1 MLETEN
7 KNIFNY
13 AKNFFKNYY
22 SLVIILLF
30 FVLCTVYLGIFK
42 DNIFVPVYD
51 TLDDFLIKYKLLYD
65 NNLFWDMNGVVPLLQ
80 GIDRKCFFSS
90 LKLISCLFMI
100 MPNFWAFIT
109 LIYLKIIFSI
119 CGFFFLGKLTDKD
132 FNSHI
137 NEFLFVGFLY
147 GLTTPFMGE
156 AISVATL
163 PLLTCLLILF
173 YRKPD
178 WKLCLLFLIY
188 PFFSSLIFFAPFIF
202 LNIFIFLLIDKIK
215 TGKFKFYMLLPV
227 VFMGIGYIITEYNL
241 IWFFLT
247 AEDTIRSEF
256 IIRHDFNFV
265 GRILKGFIIGDLNS
279 GHAQRLVFPVCLLYF
294 IYLNFTLLKN
304 KNFKNFLNI
313 YNVIFIILL
322 INSFFYSLYFSTVY
336 QHIVGSIPLIGG
348 FKISRTMHINLFL
361 WYVEFLIVVINLP
374 KTKFGI
380 YAKKIILFL
389 AFFVLVFCAKLLEFN
404 IYREN
409 IDFIKNKIMGISD
422 LKLSYNQFYSPDLF
436 EKIKKDINYNKEWS
450 VAFGFEPAIL
460 EYNQIWTLDG
470 YLSYYP
476 LKYKRQFENLIG
488 NELKINKK
496 YKKEFDEYGAHA
508 YIISNAFKNNYG
520 KIDIY
525 LSQAQLNI
533 NKQVFKDMNGVY
545 VFSRVEITN
554 FKDLDLTLIDIY
566 TDKTSPYVIYVY
578 KIVT

>member
-1 MLETEN
+1 MIDTI
-7 KNIFNY
+7 KKIF
-13 AKNFFKNYY
+13 KHYY

-30 FVLCTVYLGIFK
+30 FIVCTIYLGIFK

-51 TLDDFLIKYKLLYD
+51 TLDDFLIKYKMLSD
-65 NNLFWDMNGVVPLLQ
+65 NKLFWDMNSVVPFLH
-80 GIDRKCFFSS
+80 GIDRKCFFPS

-100 MPNFWAFIT
+100 MPNFWAYIT
-109 LIYLKIIFSI
+109 LIYLKIIFSV

-132 FNSHI
+132 FNLHI
-137 NEFLFVGFLY
+137 NEFLLVGFLY

-156 AISVATL
+156 AISFATL
-163 PLLTCLLILF
+163 PFLTCLLILY

-202 LNIFIFLLIDKIK
+202 FNIIVYLFIDKIIS
-215 TGKFKFYMLLPV
+215 GKFKFYMLIPV

-256 IIRHDFNFV
+256 VIRHDFNFV

-294 IYLNFTLLKN
+294 ISSNFMLLKN
-304 KNFKNFLNI
+304 KNFKQFINI
-313 YNVIFIILL
+313 YNIIFIILL

-336 QHIVGSIPLIGG
+336 QHIVEGIPFVGG
-348 FKISRTMHINLFL
+348 FKISRTMYINLFL

-374 KTKFGI
+374 KTKMGI
-380 YAKKIILFL
+380 YTKRIILFL
-389 AFFVLVFCAKLLEFN
+389 AFFVLIFCAKPLEFN

-409 IDFIKNKIMGISD
+409 IDFIKNKIMGITD
-422 LKLSYNQFYSPDLF
+422 LKPSYNQFYSPDLF
-436 EKIKKDINYNKEWS
+436 EKIKKDINYNNEYS
-450 VAFGFEPAIL
+450 VAFGFEPAVL
-460 EYNQIWTLDG
+460 EYNQIWTIDG

-476 LKYKRQFENLIG
+476 LKYKRQFRKLIED
-488 NELKINKK
+488 ELKVNKK
-496 YKKEFDEYGAHA
+496 WEKEFDEYGAHA
-508 YIISNAFKNNYG
+508 YIFSKAIKKNYG
-520 KIDIY
+520 KINIY
-525 LSQAQLNI
+525 SSQAQLNI
-533 NKQVFKDMNGVY
+533 NKQVFKEMNGVY

-554 FKDLDLTLIDIY
+554 SKNLDLTLIGIY
-566 TDKTSPYVIYVY
+566 ADKTSPYTVYVY
-578 KIVT
+578 KIISE